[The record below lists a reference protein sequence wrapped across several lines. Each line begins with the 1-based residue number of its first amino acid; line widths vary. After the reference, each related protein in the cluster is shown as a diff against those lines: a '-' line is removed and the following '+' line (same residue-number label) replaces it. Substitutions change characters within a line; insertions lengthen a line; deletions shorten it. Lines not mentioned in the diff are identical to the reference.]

1 MNSKSATLISDPLRR
16 GGATYEMQTHG
27 LTEKT
32 LIRGGWKN
40 SNVASLYICDGLAML
55 PRLCITYQAK
65 LMSLG
70 GRRFSSTGITAMWM
84 GHVEGNLQEGR
95 IPSNGDVGHVLP
107 WTNQVERFCP
117 EPENDKN
124 PAMGP

>member
-40 SNVASLYICDGLAML
+40 SNVARLYICDGLAML
-55 PRLCITYQAK
+55 PRLCIKPMFIKQGA
-65 LMSLG
+65 LFIRIG
-70 GRRFSSTGITAMWM
+70 GFGI
-84 GHVEGNLQEGR
+84 VYL
-95 IPSNGDVGHVLP
+95 I
-107 WTNQVERFCP
+107 F
-117 EPENDKN
+117 
-124 PAMGP
+124 